1 MLTKITKAMTINLIP
16 EREYSLLKSIQ
27 INFPN
32 LTFQN
37 DGYEYI
43 NKSKF
48 SERDKKAF
56 RIVSNI
62 LSKAIEG
69 FSRLDNFRLTKKGEV
84 QIRFQYAW
92 DISFTGV
99 GYLELVTL
107 FEGFKNDEQCE
118 NNEKIV

>member
-1 MLTKITKAMTINLIP
+1 MTINLIH
-16 EREYSLLKSIQ
+16 EREYNLLKSIQ

-69 FSRLDNFRLTKKGEV
+69 FSRFDNFRLTKKGEV

-107 FEGFKNDEQCE
+107 FEGFKENEQCE